1 MTYIRP
7 IEFSGTVQRTQDVST
22 IKQNEDQKPLQDQSN
37 FQQKVH
43 KNTEHITQEVANK
56 DNADGSQQKFDAKE
70 KGKNQYS
77 RQEQKQRREK
87 ESKEKVVLKNQ
98 GFDIRI

>member
-22 IKQNEDQKPLQDQSN
+22 IKQNEDQKPLHDQSN
-37 FQQKVH
+37 FQQKVQ
-43 KNTEHITQEVANK
+43 KNTEHLTQEVSNK
-56 DNADGSQQKFDAKE
+56 DNADQNQQKFDAKE

-77 RQEQKQRREK
+77 RQEQKRRKK
-87 ESKEKVVLKNQ
+87 EEPKGKVKLKNQ
-98 GFDIRI
+98 GFDIKI